1 MALLALRDRDIV
13 LMRDQASGDYVEGG
27 GDADPSTAYLRL
39 VEGALTTLQP
49 TLYFQV
55 IASAINSYWY
65 IKSSSGQFL
74 RVETIEGPN
83 LDRVKWSP
91 LDPSTETIVD
101 KSPYLFQFIHIP
113 GSESPAVYTIATYY
127 NSQMILSQPAGPGTA
142 LVMAAPQAVRGNAP
156 ELAFEVAVTG
166 EAAIPRAIINGVPV
180 GMGGAAD
187 TQSIGSVTDTTN
199 TSLSTGAIVMI
210 TLFSVLAFCIILF
223 LGTMLWSRWIK
234 PKLAPAVPVP
244 VGLQAPVYV
253 GPSPVYPAAAA
264 NYGYAGAPG
273 YGQAY
278 GAYAGPTPLN
288 AAAPVTVET
297 EEGPVEAMAVA
308 PAVVAVAPVPA
319 VIAVAPGPL
328 PAAVVAVPAPAVV
341 AVPEPAIVAVPETA
355 APAAN
360 IPPLAQEAGGMI
372 GGGYYDGLSM
382 SRAARAEAEAAA
394 HAAARANAA
403 EAHARRIAQQRE
415 TARRFLATASQ
426 GPVWARPP
434 SSRDYY

>member
-55 IASAINSYWY
+55 IASSINSYWY

-91 LDPSTETIVD
+91 LDPSTDTIVD

-187 TQSIGSVTDTTN
+187 TQSIGSVTDNTN
-199 TSLSTGAIVMI
+199 TALSTGAIVMI

-234 PKLAPAVPVP
+234 PLMAPAVPVP
-244 VGLQAPVYV
+244 AGLQAPVYV

-278 GAYAGPTPLN
+278 GAYAGPGPLN

-297 EEGPVEAMAVA
+297 EEGPVEAVGVA
-308 PAVVAVAPVPA
+308 PAVVAVAPAA
-319 VIAVAPGPL
+319 VVVAPTVA
-328 PAAVVAVPAPAVV
+328 PAAVVAVPESAVV
-341 AVPEPAIVAVPETA
+341 AVPEPAVVAVPETA

-382 SRAARAEAEAAA
+382 SRAARAEADAAA

-415 TARRFLATASQ
+415 TARRVLAAASQ
-426 GPVWARPP
+426 GPVWARGSP
-434 SSRDYY
+434 SRDY